1 MAGRREPTPFGRA
14 IKMRLAELNMKQ
26 SDLARQ
32 LGTSN
37 AYVTYLI
44 YGDRRDEAWVMR
56 ICEVLGMTNGD
67 AELRELTRPVHA
79 DKGSGA
85 SRESVIQ

>member
-14 IKMRLAELNMKQ
+14 IKVRLAELNMKQ

-44 YGDRRDEAWVMR
+44 YGDRRDEA
-56 ICEVLGMTNGD
+56 
-67 AELRELTRPVHA
+67 
-79 DKGSGA
+79 
-85 SRESVIQ
+85 